1 MRPRHAAL
9 ALALVVATSL
19 ALGGS
24 ATADETTGEGRIV
37 ALDYTEEPQLL
48 VALDPTTG
56 TVTDTRALPRNAG
69 SGALSPDGSQLIYI
83 QLRDEC
89 IPQHEGCRYVRDLWI
104 ADADGGN
111 ARVLVEGTTE
121 TPDEAVWAPDGKH
134 VLFRTERLEWIAPD
148 GTGREVLDNT
158 RGHDASFSP
167 DGKSLAFMRTT
178 CWYEGDYKE
187 CGRDPYVMH
196 LASRE
201 VRALTTDHR
210 GGESTPADWSAD
222 SQRIVYSTGYGL
234 RSVDVTTGASLSLPL
249 PVYAF
254 TPVFSPDGS
263 RIAFA
268 GLDDATYTKK
278 VYVTDAAP
286 GADVTVLNDRLMNL
300 KDWLP
305 E

>member
-1 MRPRHAAL
+1 MRLGHSAL
-9 ALALVVATSL
+9 TLALVVATSL
-19 ALGGS
+19 SLGGS
-24 ATADETTGEGRIV
+24 ATAGETAGEGRII
-37 ALDYTEEPQLL
+37 ALDYTEDPKLL
-48 VALDPTTG
+48 VGLDPATG
-56 TVTDTRALPRNAG
+56 TVTDSRALPPRAG
-69 SGALSPDGSQLIYI
+69 SGSLSPDGSQLTYI
-83 QLRDEC
+83 RLRDEC
-89 IPQHEGCRYVRDLWI
+89 IPQPEGCNYGRDLWI

-111 ARVLVEGTTE
+111 ARVLVPGTTE
-121 TPDEAVWAPDGKH
+121 TPDEAIWAPDGKH

-148 GTGREVLDNT
+148 GTGREVLDT
-158 RGHDASFSP
+158 TGGHDASFSP
-167 DGKSLAFMRTT
+167 DGKSLAYMRTT
-178 CWYEGDYKE
+178 CWTDGDYKE

-196 LASRE
+196 LGSRK

-222 SQRIVYSTGYGL
+222 SRRIVYSTGYGL
-234 RSVDVTTGASLSLPL
+234 RSVDVTTGDSLSLRL

-278 VYVTDAAP
+278 VYVTDATP
-286 GADVTVLNDRLMNL
+286 GAAVSVLNDRLMHL
-300 KDWLP
+300 RDWLP